1 MQRSDPALNME
12 NMMKILRI
20 PEVIKLTG
28 LSRATI
34 WRLERKGKFPSRL
47 YLSENAIGWHE
58 DDIREWIASRPRGML
73 RRKQFPTPN
82 RA

>member
-12 NMMKILRI
+12 KMMKILRT
-20 PEVIKLTG
+20 PEVIELTG

-34 WRLERKGKFPSRL
+34 WRLERKGKFPARL
-47 YLSENAIGWHE
+47 HLGENAIGWL
-58 DDIREWIASRPRGML
+58 DDEVMDWMASRPRGMI